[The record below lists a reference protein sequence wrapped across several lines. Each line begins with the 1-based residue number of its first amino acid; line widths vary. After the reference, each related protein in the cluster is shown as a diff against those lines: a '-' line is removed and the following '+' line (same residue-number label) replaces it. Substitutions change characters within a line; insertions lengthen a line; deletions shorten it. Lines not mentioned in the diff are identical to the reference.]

1 MKITIVGSGDAFTTG
16 GRAHTCIRIDANGA
30 TILID
35 FGAASIAAFKKL
47 GFSSDK
53 IDAVIISHLHG
64 DHFGGLPFLLLD
76 CQFMAKRTRPLRL
89 IGPTGFKAQLDAALE
104 ALFPGTPTLSWSF
117 PWHVEETP
125 ARHPL
130 RFSGLI
136 IETFEVP
143 HVSSGLSTGIRISDG
158 KTIFAYSGDTEWSE
172 VLFELSAGAD
182 IFVIECYS
190 GEKPVAH
197 HMDWPKLKAKLP
209 GFTAK
214 RIIVTHMNQSALARA
229 SEMEQAG
236 LTIAYD
242 GLSFD
247 L

>member
-1 MKITIVGSGDAFTTG
+1 MRLQFVGSGDAFGSG
-16 GRAHTCIRIDANGA
+16 GRFNTCFRVEGPSGDF
-30 TILID
+30 LID
-35 FGAASIAAFKKL
+35 CGASTLIALRKL
-47 GFSSDK
+47 G
-53 IDAVIISHLHG
+53 IDPNAIGTIFISHLHG